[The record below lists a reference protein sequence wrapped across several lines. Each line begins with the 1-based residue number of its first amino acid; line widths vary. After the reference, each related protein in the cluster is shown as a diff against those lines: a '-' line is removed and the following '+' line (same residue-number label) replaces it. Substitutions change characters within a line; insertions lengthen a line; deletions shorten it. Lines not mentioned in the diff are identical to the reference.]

1 MIMEVRNLSFQ
12 YHNSR
17 TIFSDVNFDI
27 DQGEVLSIIGING
40 AGKSTLLNCLAAL
53 FSPKT
58 GEIFLEGKP
67 LKNMSRPD
75 IAKVIGYVPQTHNA
89 IYAFTVLEFVV
100 MGRTPH
106 IGFLSSP
113 SKADYKIA
121 DEALEKMHISHLR
134 DKAYT
139 EISGGER
146 QLALIARVIAQ
157 QPKLILLDEPT
168 SHLDFGNQYRT
179 VELIKE
185 LSDMG
190 FAVIMTT
197 HMPDHAIILDGKV
210 GVLDRNGHLAVGTA
224 SEIMTDGN
232 LSDLYGINVKT
243 KFITEADRTVCVICP
258 TENNTDC
265 CFDKICAMA
274 NDAKNNKPREEDYDV

>member
-1 MIMEVRNLSFQ
+1 MILEARNLSFR

-17 TIFSDVNFDI
+17 MIFSDVNFDI
-27 DQGEVLSIIGING
+27 APGEVLSIIGING
-40 AGKSTLLNCLAAL
+40 AGKSTLLNCLAGL
-53 FSPKT
+53 FGLKT
-58 GEIFLEGKP
+58 GEIFLESKP
-67 LKNMSRPD
+67 MKNMNRTE
-75 IAKVIGYVPQTHNA
+75 IAKIVGYVPQTHNA
-89 IYAFTVLEFVV
+89 IYPFTVLEFVV

-113 SKADYKIA
+113 SKEDYKIA
-121 DEALEKMHISHLR
+121 DDALEKMRISHLR

-168 SHLDFGNQYRT
+168 SHLDFGNQYRA
-179 VELIKE
+179 VGLIKE

-210 GVLDRNGHLAVGTA
+210 GVLDRNGKLAVGA
-224 SEIMTDGN
+224 VNEIMTDKN

-243 KFITEADRTVCVICP
+243 KFIKEADRSVCVICP
-258 TENNTDC
+258 ASNRDDCNFVEFLANIENNE
-265 CFDKICAMA
+265 
-274 NDAKNNKPREEDYDV
+274 NNKDEENI